1 MRTDRFAATVLFLA
15 SVLSAAGQTPTT
27 AAPARYA
34 LLVGVSEYPHLK
46 DKNLTGPPNDVALM
60 RRVLESEPFKMNSS
74 NIVTLAGWPQEA
86 GQRPT
91 RANIEKAFQRL
102 AAQAGKGDHIFV
114 LMAGHGSQQP
124 ANDDPADPEPDG
136 MDEIFLPADAA
147 GWNGEAGRVENAI
160 VDDDIRRWVGDLRT
174 KGAFVWV
181 VFDSCQSGTM
191 VRGAPES
198 VERERQIRAEDLIPA
213 SVLDAARNRATAS
226 GGSRGRG
233 GDAPLLGLIGGAG
246 DIAALYAA
254 QMDETT
260 PERRLP
266 DANGQVHGLFTYTL
280 ADILTKSSAP
290 LTYRELAER
299 VLERYR
305 SMGRLAPTPTFEG
318 AGLDR
323 EVLGQRTFPDR
334 PQLLLGGRASSG
346 WELRAGDIHGV
357 TRNSILEVFPPAGT
371 PDANRPV
378 GYVKVV
384 SARAMTAIV
393 EPVEHNKV
401 AAPNADRL
409 VDGARAQVVEYSYGD
424 RRLRVALQTPSG
436 PPGPTAASAFDV
448 AKTGGGPAAI
458 ERAFARLSEL
468 TRGLAVRTE
477 SAADAD
483 WFVRAADNEVALI
496 PASGYTMNV
505 ARPPATAPREAVPL
519 FRAGAVNDPELA
531 TSMAAALQKIARAR
545 NLMRLA
551 QDAAPSGNVGLDV
564 QIVRYNS
571 ETSSGAQEVKYD
583 SEGQT
588 LVVGEW
594 AAFRMTN
601 TGTVPLDVTLLFLD
615 SSYGIE
621 SLYPLKDQ
629 EIDNRIQPT
638 KQATTMRFEVTAV
651 TLGVE
656 HVVAIGVPAQGPRM
670 SFAMLRQPS
679 LETVKTR
686 GGPRSPLEEL
696 IDSDLYGVG
705 TRGVGSL
712 DLSGGQ
718 RHTVRMLSWRTIT
731 K

>member
-34 LLVGVSEYPHLK
+34 LLVGVSDNPRLK

-124 ANDDPADPEPDG
+124 ANDDPDDPEPDG

-160 VDDDIRRWVGDLRT
+160 VDDDIRRWVGDLRI

-213 SVLDAARNRATAS
+213 AVPDAARNRATAS

-266 DANGQVHGLFTYTL
+266 DTNGQVHGLFTYTL

-299 VLERYR
+299 VLSDTDHGAPRPHPHVRGSGSR
-305 SMGRLAPTPTFEG
+305 SRGPRTTNVSGSTATTP
-318 AGLDR
+318 R
-323 EVLGQRTFPDR
+323 
-334 PQLLLGGRASSG
+334 RA
-346 WELRAGDIHGV
+346 
-357 TRNSILEVFPPAGT
+357 
-371 PDANRPV
+371 
-378 GYVKVV
+378 
-384 SARAMTAIV
+384 
-393 EPVEHNKV
+393 
-401 AAPNADRL
+401 
-409 VDGARAQVVEYSYGD
+409 
-424 RRLRVALQTPSG
+424 RRLGVG
-436 PPGPTAASAFDV
+436 
-448 AKTGGGPAAI
+448 
-458 ERAFARLSEL
+458 
-468 TRGLAVRTE
+468 
-477 SAADAD
+477 
-483 WFVRAADNEVALI
+483 
-496 PASGYTMNV
+496 
-505 ARPPATAPREAVPL
+505 APRRRHPRRHE
-519 FRAGAVNDPELA
+519 
-531 TSMAAALQKIARAR
+531 
-545 NLMRLA
+545 
-551 QDAAPSGNVGLDV
+551 
-564 QIVRYNS
+564 
-571 ETSSGAQEVKYD
+571 
-583 SEGQT
+583 
-588 LVVGEW
+588 
-594 AAFRMTN
+594 
-601 TGTVPLDVTLLFLD
+601 
-615 SSYGIE
+615 
-621 SLYPLKDQ
+621 
-629 EIDNRIQPT
+629 
-638 KQATTMRFEVTAV
+638 KQ
-651 TLGVE
+651 
-656 HVVAIGVPAQGPRM
+656 H
-670 SFAMLRQPS
+670 
-679 LETVKTR
+679 
-686 GGPRSPLEEL
+686 PRSFSAGGNAGRRIGP
-696 IDSDLYGVG
+696 SD
-705 TRGVGSL
+705 TSKW
-712 DLSGGQ
+712 SPPEP
-718 RHTVRMLSWRTIT
+718 
-731 K
+731 